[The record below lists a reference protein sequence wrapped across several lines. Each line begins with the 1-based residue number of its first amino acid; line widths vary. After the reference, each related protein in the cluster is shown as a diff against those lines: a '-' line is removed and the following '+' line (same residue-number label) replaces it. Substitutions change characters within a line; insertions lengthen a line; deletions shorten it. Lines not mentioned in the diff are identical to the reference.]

1 MEGKGTYCLIW
12 LQSCL
17 HPEAPCWKFIPSF
30 PFSLS
35 LFHTLPSSPE
45 PPWVHSQSD
54 SLRAL
59 AKKVS
64 RIPSLTS
71 SWRQTHRTGCSP
83 LSEHPN
89 WSLRCTLIGS
99 VWVTCSPLNQS
110 PGWRDGMLWL
120 APLGA
125 GRTTPSLTAPS
136 KLLGEGW
143 VTGSSQREGRQSDK
157 KAATS
162 YCSYQLHSTCDG
174 KETQVSRQRGKVS
187 KVQQLRGNLRTS

>member
-1 MEGKGTYCLIW
+1 MEGKGTYCLNW
-12 LQSCL
+12 LQACL
-17 HPEAPCWKFIPSF
+17 HPKARCWKFIHSF
-30 PFSLS
+30 F
-35 LFHTLPSSPE
+35 LPSSLS
-45 PPWVHSQSD
+45 HSALLSWTPVG
-54 SLRAL
+54 SLPGRL
-59 AKKVS
+59 SMYIAKKAS
-64 RIPSLTS
+64 RISSLTS
-71 SWRQTHRTGCSP
+71 SWHQTHRTGCSP
-83 LSEHPN
+83 LSKHPS

-125 GRTTPSLTAPS
+125 GRPTPSLTVPP

-143 VTGSSQREGRQSDK
+143 VAGSSQGEGRQSDK
-157 KAATS
+157 KAAAS
-162 YCSYQLHSTCDG
+162 YCSHQLHSTCDG